1 MRTQCAMA
9 REVCGEGRGVAANRL
24 CGRICHSMPHSVA
37 AEIVRQRGVSVWKEA
52 DAQQPCMMSSSS
64 ANTAGCVNGGSGS
77 VSALA

>member
-1 MRTQCAMA
+1 M
-9 REVCGEGRGVAANRL
+9 AANRL

-37 AEIVRQRGVSVWKEA
+37 AEIVRQRGVSVC
-52 DAQQPCMMSSSS
+52 AQQPCMMSSSS